1 MSDDLVHADKVTIVE
16 GDPVSDFWLKGA
28 VNRYPGYTFQAKVYD
43 VGSVFGIE
51 QGRISKLQVW
61 RGDQSVMHYDRGWD
75 EKPARRRD
83 RKVLREILAGFRTG
97 SGIKTMTER
106 TFWSNGRAGALVS
119 AKHVRQGGLETT
131 TIMSADLLMV
141 LRFLANAP
149 SCATFIK

>member
-1 MSDDLVHADKVTIVE
+1 MSDELVNKDRVTILK

-43 VGSVFGIE
+43 VRSVFGIG

-83 RKVLREILAGFRTG
+83 RKVLQEILAGFPDPQAEKTNNEAKVERRESGRRFTFGKARSSNRTRDNDDY
-97 SGIKTMTER
+97 ER
-106 TFWSNGRAGALVS
+106 
-119 AKHVRQGGLETT
+119 
-131 TIMSADLLMV
+131 
-141 LRFLANAP
+141 
-149 SCATFIK
+149 